1 MLLGSERSVTADS
14 RCGLEAYKLVVTGLP
29 QQVWVLWGA
38 CKNLAFVA
46 ISSKDQHGEQEKS
59 FSASVGQL
67 EVLAFFEPQYLNT
80 TGVHS
85 LWPARVRRLV

>member
-46 ISSKDQHGEQEKS
+46 ISSKDQHAEQEKS
-59 FSASVGQL
+59 FFASVGQL
-67 EVLAFFEPQYLNT
+67 EVLAVVTAKQRSQTSNPTDGITAPHKQ
-80 TGVHS
+80 
-85 LWPARVRRLV
+85 